1 MPKCGNKEP
10 QSSNLDCETGSFNT
24 PSRGKIDMGGTLYRE
39 AREYCHYYLY
49 LKML

>member
-24 PSRGKIDMGGTLYRE
+24 PSRGKIDMGEHSIRRPGSIVTIIFI
-39 AREYCHYYLY
+39 
-49 LKML
+49 